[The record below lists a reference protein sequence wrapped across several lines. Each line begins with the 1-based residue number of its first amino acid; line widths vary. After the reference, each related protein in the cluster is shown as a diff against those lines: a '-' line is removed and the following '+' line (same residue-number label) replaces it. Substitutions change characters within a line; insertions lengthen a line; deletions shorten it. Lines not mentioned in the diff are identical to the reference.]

1 MVKRLPLL
9 FLIFYTSLQAQYF
22 DYSASAVLQ
31 GIYSSKEE
39 SPFWMHSNTRGR
51 IDEATTLAG
60 WSNVSARYFITP
72 DSYLDAGIGGAY
84 QNGYNNEFWLDEY
97 YVSFENDRY
106 HAFIGRK
113 QKKEIYN
120 GLSATNSNILWSLH
134 ARPVPGV
141 GFEIKKPITF
151 WKEGGLGFKASWEEY
166 ITDDERYVDNL
177 KIHHK
182 SFHFVFTKIRNIEL
196 VFGLQHFAQWGGI
209 SPDYGRL
216 PQTFHDYLNV
226 WVGKEGKDDVQG
238 EEANA
243 LGNHLGSYEIYLNT
257 SFSHYDVQLIYNTI
271 FEDNSGRVLGNTPDG
286 RFGIYIEDRDD
297 EIKWITAL
305 MYEFYYTRDQSKN
318 TPTGDGKDNYF
329 NNNLYRSGWT
339 YENRI
344 LGAPF
349 FLLDDERFR
358 IDNNTFYVH
367 HVGLAG
373 TAFFNYPYRFLG
385 SFRMNYGVKG
395 GQENPISKIL
405 STYLDIRLWE
415 RFFTINLQ
423 AGVDVDLLDQT
434 TLGAGIKLSKK
445 FF

>member
-1 MVKRLPLL
+1 MVKRLPLFFIL
-9 FLIFYTSLQAQYF
+9 FYTGLQAQYF

-31 GIYSSKEE
+31 GIYSSQEE

-51 IDEATTLAG
+51 IDEATSLAG

-84 QNGYNNEFWLDEY
+84 QNGYDNEFWLDEY
-97 YVSFENDRY
+97 FVSFENERY
-106 HAFIGRK
+106 HAFMGRK
-113 QKKEIYN
+113 QKKELYK
-120 GLSATNSNILWSLH
+120 GLSATNRNILWSLN

-141 GFEIKKPITF
+141 GFEIKKPITL
-151 WKEGGLGFKASWEEY
+151 WKEGGLAFKASWEEY

-182 SFHFVFTKIRNIEL
+182 SFHFVFNKIRNIEL
-196 VFGLQHFAQWGGI
+196 IFGLQHFVQWGGI

-216 PQTFHDYLNV
+216 PQTFDDYLNV

-243 LGNHLGSYEIYLNT
+243 LGNHLGSYEVYLNT

-286 RFGIYIEDRDD
+286 RFGIYIEDREN
-297 EIKWITAL
+297 EINWFDAFI
-305 MYEFYYTRDQSKN
+305 YEFYYTRDQSKN

-349 FLLDDERFR
+349 FLLDKERFR
-358 IDNNTFYVH
+358 VENNTFYVH
-367 HVGLAG
+367 HVGLSG
-373 TAFFNYPYRFLG
+373 KAFYSYPFKFLG
-385 SFRMNYGVKG
+385 SYRMNYGVKG
-395 GQENPISKIL
+395 GQEEPVSKIL
-405 STYLDIRLWE
+405 STYLNIRVWE
-415 RFFTINLQ
+415 RFVMISLQ
-423 AGVDVDLLDQT
+423 AGVDVDLLDKT
-434 TLGAGIKLSKK
+434 TMGAGITLSKQ

>member
-1 MVKRLPLL
+1 MVKRLPLFFIL
-9 FLIFYTSLQAQYF
+9 FYTGLQAQYF

-31 GIYSSKEE
+31 GIYSSQEE
-39 SPFWMHSNTRGR
+39 SPFWMYSNTRGR
-51 IDEATTLAG
+51 IDEATSLAG

-84 QNGYNNEFWLDEY
+84 QNGYDNEFWLDEY
-97 YVSFENDRY
+97 FVSFENERY
-106 HAFIGRK
+106 HAFMGRK
-113 QKKEIYN
+113 QKKELYK
-120 GLSATNSNILWSLH
+120 GLSATNRNILWSLN

-141 GFEIKKPITF
+141 GFEIKKPITL
-151 WKEGGLGFKASWEEY
+151 WKEGGLAFKASWEEY

-182 SFHFVFTKIRNIEL
+182 SFHFVFNKIRNIEL
-196 VFGLQHFAQWGGI
+196 IFGLQHFVQWGGI

-216 PQTFHDYLNV
+216 PQTFDDYLNV

-243 LGNHLGSYEIYLNT
+243 LGNHLGSYEVYLNT

-286 RFGIYIEDRDD
+286 RFGIYIEDREN
-297 EIKWITAL
+297 EINWFDAFI
-305 MYEFYYTRDQSKN
+305 YEFYYTRDQSKN

-349 FLLDDERFR
+349 FLLDKERFR
-358 IDNNTFYVH
+358 VENNTFYVH
-367 HVGLAG
+367 HVGLSG
-373 TAFFNYPYRFLG
+373 KAFYSYPFKFLG
-385 SFRMNYGVKG
+385 SYRMNYGVKG
-395 GQENPISKIL
+395 GQEEPVSKIL
-405 STYLDIRLWE
+405 STYLNIRVWE
-415 RFFTINLQ
+415 RFVMISLQ
-423 AGVDVDLLDQT
+423 AGVDVDLLDKT
-434 TLGAGIKLSKK
+434 TMGAGITLSKQ